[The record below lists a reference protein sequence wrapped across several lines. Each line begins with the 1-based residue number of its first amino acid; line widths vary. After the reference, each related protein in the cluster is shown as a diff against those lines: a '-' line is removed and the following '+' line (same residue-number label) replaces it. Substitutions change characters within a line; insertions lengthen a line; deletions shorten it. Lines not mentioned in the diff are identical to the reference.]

1 MKSIEIIICLKIKA
15 KKTWIMEFK
24 MYLNELKQELGKD
37 TDVKSDT
44 VVLKFTPDKKKGRI

>member
-1 MKSIEIIICLKIKA
+1 
-15 KKTWIMEFK
+15 MEFK

-44 VVLKFTPDKKKGRI
+44 VVLKFTPDKNKERKLNFSFFFSLWKLKKLI